1 MLEKVIVSLEK
12 EAAEDKIKELREK
25 LALYQTELL
34 VDTGL
39 CRGEKNGQIRRKMQI
54 RQIRQTKRIRQIK
67 RIRQTG
73 RIKRLGRAGLLRE
86 KLPGKTP
93 PSTLRTGLMRSGRQR
108 EKMPAFCCI

>member
-39 CRGEKNGQIRRKMQI
+39 CRGKNGQIRRKMQI
-54 RQIRQTKRIRQIK
+54 RQTK